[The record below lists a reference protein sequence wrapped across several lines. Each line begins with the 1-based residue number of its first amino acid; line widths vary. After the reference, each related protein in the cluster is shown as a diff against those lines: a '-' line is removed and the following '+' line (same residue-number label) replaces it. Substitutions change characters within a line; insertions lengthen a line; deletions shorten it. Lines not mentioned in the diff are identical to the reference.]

1 MSAPN
6 FSLRY
11 NSQYLYAF
19 LEHSDFEAYVD
30 ENAEI
35 WGLETEEEIN
45 DAKFTDAEIYQQWH
59 DDEKEYYLDWLK
71 TELEELTKYGSGYYS
86 DFTDSPKIFDGD
98 KVCDVRKY
106 FNFAGGEFMVMA
118 QIDFEAGYYEGF
130 ALDYRLTC
138 VEGTHS
144 WNAKFDGDDTPDA
157 QDCEYLLEEETD
169 LNAGLRKALA
179 PKLANKIEAIYGE
192 LTAIFEQALKTVSP
206 YHLTGCF
213 ASNGEGFYTN
223 HKQDH
228 AA

>member
-30 ENAEI
+30 ENADI

-45 DAKFTDAEIYQQWH
+45 DAKFRDAEIYQEWEA
-59 DDEKEYYLDWLK
+59 DEKDYYLEWLK
-71 TELEELTKYGSGYYS
+71 EEIEKLCQYGTGYYS
-86 DFTDSPKIFDGD
+86 DFTDSPKIYDSD

-118 QIDFEAGYYEGF
+118 QIDFRAGYYEGF
-130 ALDYRLTC
+130 SLDYRFTC

-144 WNAKFDGDDTPDA
+144 WNAKCEDYLPDA

-169 LNAGLRKALA
+169 LNPGLRKALA
-179 PKLANKIEAIYGE
+179 PKLANKIEAVYDEI
-192 LTAIFEQALKTVSP
+192 TAIFEQALKTVSP
-206 YHLTGCF
+206 YHLTGCC

-223 HKQDH
+223 HKQDT